1 MSQRNRTVW
10 DHIMSEPHF
19 WLNITMYLLTAF
31 MVNPDKGQVVI
42 LLTIQSK
49 VTVLTA
55 LCSGL
60 RLGENS

>member
-19 WLNITMYLLTAF
+19 WLNITMCLLTAF

-42 LLTIQSK
+42 LLTLFK
-49 VTVLTA
+49 VRLQFLLLCVLV
-55 LCSGL
+55 
-60 RLGENS
+60 